1 MLVAQVKTF
10 DKQTLIAL
18 GQQAVGLTTGQMS
31 DLTAQD
37 LIDHKVL
44 ESLGQVKGWNR
55 GQSQILVN
63 KILLNYKVNLV
74 TSHFWS
80 GNISV
85 CHQFS
90 TGVIVIL

>member
-10 DKQTLIAL
+10 GKQTLIAL
-18 GQQAVGLTTGQMS
+18 GQQAVGLTAGQMS
-31 DLTAQD
+31 NLTAQD
-37 LIDHKVL
+37 LTDYKVL

-80 GNISV
+80 VNISV